1 MCMRVCFRLPGRP
14 PFILGREICF
24 HVPCTLPWHWWRED
38 PLTPV
43 LIDGKEPAWLRDAT
57 TLANLQA
64 LIPTASRGAAMH
76 LNVAAKAM
84 LEAFKAQLPEG
95 AKVSFMKEKPKAARP
110 RARAR

>member
-1 MCMRVCFRLPGRP
+1 MRVCFRLPGRP

-110 RARAR
+110 RARTR